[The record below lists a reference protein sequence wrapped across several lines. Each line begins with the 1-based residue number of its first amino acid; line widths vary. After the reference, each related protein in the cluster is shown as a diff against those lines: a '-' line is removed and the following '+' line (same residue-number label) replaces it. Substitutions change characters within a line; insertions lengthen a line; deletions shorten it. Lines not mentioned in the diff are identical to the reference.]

1 MPSSA
6 YTTNAAFSQQRNS
19 KTKTESVF
27 MSTSDPSP
35 YLRKGQKIISLSSF
49 LLPLSVVV
57 YSERRLVPTPNIEGQ
72 GLSSYHSLVL
82 PSNSTNPALLDLPEV
97 KSLSTQLLHSWR
109 HASFTITTRCETQGE
124 KNSFQGQGKITGK
137 NVIFE
142 TIFRSRRVASNSAFH
157 EVCVRSEKK
166 SGDSEI
172 FLLKTNGN
180 L

>member
-27 MSTSDPSP
+27 TSTSDPSP

-72 GLSSYHSLVL
+72 GLSSYQSLVL
-82 PSNSTNPALLDLPEV
+82 PSTSTNPARLDLPGV
-97 KSLSTQLLHSWR
+97 KSLPTQLLHSWR
-109 HASFTITTRCETQGE
+109 QASFTITTRCQAQGE

-137 NVIFE
+137 NLIFE
-142 TIFRSRRVASNSAFH
+142 RICRSQRVASNSAFH
-157 EVCVRSEKK
+157 EVCVRSGRKVRGK
-166 SGDSEI
+166 
-172 FLLKTNGN
+172 
-180 L
+180 